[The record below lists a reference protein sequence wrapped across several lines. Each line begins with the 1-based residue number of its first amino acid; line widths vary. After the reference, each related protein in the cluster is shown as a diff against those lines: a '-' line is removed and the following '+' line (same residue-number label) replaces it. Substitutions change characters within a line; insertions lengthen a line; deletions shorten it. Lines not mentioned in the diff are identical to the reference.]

1 MMVPFLCFY
10 TELLMEAPASG
21 GCSPQSLNLNCPWCS
36 VPTLSLYKFY
46 WGSVIPEHNQ
56 TMIANLNKC
65 IIILIVAFIQ
75 KHVKDVVHHLLHK
88 PPAEL
93 IPLIPLILFFSLTC
107 TTSICVQP
115 VKRNGKQLIVRQ
127 RETAS
132 NLPKKHELC
141 SYFKQLNK
149 LRTGTTINTW
159 WEKQAIWMGKWI
171 KRIQSYH
178 KDTVRLWQTD
188 SFRTRKKERRTVGIR
203 VLLLILVSEGPQA
216 RPLKSSATVLSFTMS
231 YSQFLFP
238 STSPFSNYV
247 PLSLSLSLHS
257 SLKLPFS
264 LQGQADAVTN

>member
-1 MMVPFLCFY
+1 M
-10 TELLMEAPASG
+10 
-21 GCSPQSLNLNCPWCS
+21 
-36 VPTLSLYKFY
+36 
-46 WGSVIPEHNQ
+46 
-56 TMIANLNKC
+56 
-65 IIILIVAFIQ
+65 
-75 KHVKDVVHHLLHK
+75 
-88 PPAEL
+88 
-93 IPLIPLILFFSLTC
+93 
-107 TTSICVQP
+107 
-115 VKRNGKQLIVRQ
+115 KRNGKQLIVRQ

-247 PLSLSLSLHS
+247 PLSLSLSSFIPKAPFFSPGTGWCSDKLEEKKETTVECEMS
-257 SLKLPFS
+257 SYFFPYKKS
-264 LQGQADAVTN
+264 LSFYSDSSHGNPSKFIYFESWWPSQK

>member
-1 MMVPFLCFY
+1 
-10 TELLMEAPASG
+10 
-21 GCSPQSLNLNCPWCS
+21 
-36 VPTLSLYKFY
+36 
-46 WGSVIPEHNQ
+46 
-56 TMIANLNKC
+56 
-65 IIILIVAFIQ
+65 
-75 KHVKDVVHHLLHK
+75 
-88 PPAEL
+88 
-93 IPLIPLILFFSLTC
+93 
-107 TTSICVQP
+107 
-115 VKRNGKQLIVRQ
+115 
-127 RETAS
+127 
-132 NLPKKHELC
+132 
-141 SYFKQLNK
+141 
-149 LRTGTTINTW
+149 
-159 WEKQAIWMGKWI
+159 MGKWI

-264 LQGQADAVTN
+264 LQGQADAVTNQRKKKKPQQNVRCPHIFFPIKSLSLSTVIPLTVIHPSLSILKVGDLHRSNILVAYVTCTQWHRYTSVLHTASVLRTILALKLLNNLKLIWI